1 MVLVLMKFMKIL
13 SKSVYNSQFKHPN
26 LNVIDEIIKRAS
38 NDAGI
43 NKTIKKDLRIADLE
57 VITEFDEEFINTA
70 NQVYKEKLVKVF
82 YKYKTDSQAFLASRE
97 DFFKGAVLLENDSE
111 LIIRDNLFFTTN
123 LKYSL
128 IDNFDDLTIPP
139 VDTYPAQVRSDIKD
153 YLRNYQDGI

>member
-1 MVLVLMKFMKIL
+1 MLFVNEI
-13 SKSVYNSQFKHPN
+13 YENSEQIGIQLTQFKHPN

-70 NQVYKEKLVKVF
+70 NQVYKRKTGKKFFTNTKLTVRP
-82 YKYKTDSQAFLASRE
+82 FLASRE

-128 IDNFDDLTIPP
+128 IDNFDDYIP
-139 VDTYPAQVRSDIKD
+139 QLIHIRH
-153 YLRNYQDGI
+153 R